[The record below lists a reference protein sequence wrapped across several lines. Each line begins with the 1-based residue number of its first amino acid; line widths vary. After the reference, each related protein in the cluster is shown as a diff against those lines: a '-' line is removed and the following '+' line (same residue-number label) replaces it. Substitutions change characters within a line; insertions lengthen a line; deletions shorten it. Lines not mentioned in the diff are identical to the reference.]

1 MKIFLASHV
10 LELTSKVIPALNNI
24 GVEYT
29 HDVNDLVQ
37 NTLHLRETYNDVSDL
52 ISADDT
58 LLTQFGGNVTSY
70 VRSKNNLSL
79 NDISEKYKLHQKL
92 SELGL
97 PNIATIFPTSAEQ
110 IQQFFDN
117 NAEVYC
123 KPSLGEARG
132 TLLRILNTS
141 ISPELNVLLPSTY
154 KHFYKKYTSYEQFC
168 TDIDI
173 NNFIDVQNSNR
184 SLVHHKCILQKVY
197 SGDTIF
203 PVWVGGYVNGNQE
216 YYTYPIATN
225 EQGSIGSFND
235 DGKNV
240 YYNNGINAQ
249 DGLPSDEHMLNA
261 IRDPAQHNVD
271 KYGILEQIRTLFTDC
286 NIKNTPFSAQAVVI
300 NGITYIHDVS
310 IKLQRTNFVMASS
323 EEFEDH
329 LKFAFDLVPNV
340 TKQINKFSMFIL
352 IKLSNGSIVNNE
364 LVASAKQLNLLP
376 AYAQSNSSNIALI
389 AVGDSKQEIIDNIK
403 AFYTSI
409 S

>member
-10 LELTSKVIPALNNI
+10 PELTSKVIPALNNI

-37 NTLHLRETYNDVSDL
+37 NTLHLRETYSDVSDL
-52 ISADDT
+52 ISVDDT
-58 LLTQFGGNVTSY
+58 LLTQFGGNVTCY

-79 NDISEKYKLHQKL
+79 NDISEKHKLHQKL
-92 SELGL
+92 SELSL
-97 PNIATIFPTSAEQ
+97 PNIDTIFPTSAEQ
-110 IQQFFDN
+110 IQQFFN
-117 NAEVYC
+117 NNGEVYC
-123 KPSLGEARG
+123 KPSLGEGRG
-132 TLLRILNTS
+132 TLLRALKRS
-141 ISPELNVLLPSTY
+141 ISPELNVLLPLNDI
-154 KHFYKKYTSYEQFC
+154 HFYKKYTSYEQFC
-168 TDIDI
+168 NDVDI

-184 SLVHHKCILQKVY
+184 SLVYHKCVLQKVY
-197 SGDTIF
+197 GGDTIF

-216 YYTYPIATN
+216 YFTYPIATN
-225 EQGSIGSFND
+225 EQGSIGTFND

-240 YYNNGINAQ
+240 YYNNGINAL
-249 DGLPSDEHMLNA
+249 DGLPSDESMVNA

-271 KYGILEQIRTLFTDC
+271 KYGILEQIKTLFTQC

-300 NGITYIHDVS
+300 DGITYIHDVS
-310 IKLQRTNFVMASS
+310 IKLQRTNFVIASS

-340 TKQINKFSMFIL
+340 SKQTNKFSMFIL
-352 IKLSNGSIVNNE
+352 IKLSSIGVSNE

-376 AYAQSNSSNIALI
+376 LYAVSNSSYIALT

-403 AFYTSI
+403 AFYTLTS
-409 S
+409 